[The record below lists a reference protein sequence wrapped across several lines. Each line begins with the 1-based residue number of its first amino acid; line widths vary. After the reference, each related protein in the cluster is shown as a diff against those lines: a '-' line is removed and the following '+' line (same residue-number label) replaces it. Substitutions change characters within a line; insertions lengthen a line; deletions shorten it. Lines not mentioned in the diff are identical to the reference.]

1 MMLDM
6 EMTRMCPI
14 GKNVCTPVLYDI
26 CMSMMSFALL
36 EFRQMLCRNWDKCS
50 VATCRSSVQLRLSL
64 SALCSSGILSRTLK
78 ICCILAPQES
88 GLSSELWLRMDSP
101 RPHAWCDADCYQC
114 FFGAPLRS
122 RSGNDL
128 CLSLHRRAST
138 SHSVSRPNPKCIQYL
153 FRLPNTC
160 RKVLAT
166 FPEGEPTTFHFWMQS
181 QSLEFFQHA
190 L

>member
-1 MMLDM
+1 MSYRAWWRWCLIWRWQECILQWRMSVHQCC
-6 EMTRMCPI
+6 MTYAWAWC
-14 GKNVCTPVLYDI
+14 
-26 CMSMMSFALL
+26 LL
-36 EFRQMLCRNWDKCS
+36 LCRNWDKCS
-50 VATCRSSVQLRLSL
+50 VATCRNSVQLRLSL
-64 SALCSSGILSRTLK
+64 SALCSSGILGRTLK
-78 ICCILAPQES
+78 ICSILAPQES

-101 RPHAWCDADCYQC
+101 RPHAWCNADCYQC

-181 QSLEFFQHA
+181 QSLELFQHA